1 MLADSPRGGDFWGSP
16 SSGETLLAWAGGS
29 RLADGALNDV
39 ASGILL
45 GTTAVAD
52 TLVMSHRT
60 KVS

>member
-16 SSGETLLAWAGGS
+16 SSGETLLAWA